1 MLRRRFMVIAQYLWW
16 IFAASKIWLKRAAK
30 IITAPATL
38 AKAHRGTKTG
48 TATPLVGKPTQEIE
62 ATSRVWAAKITGL
75 ASRLIVQPVTNSKVF
90 TAVVSGL
97 AACAGG
103 ICRRVAAITMG
114 CVYAAIQAPGAVAA
128 YCKAVFSALAAGLA
142 AAAGTVLGSITHRV
156 QNGNQAAVSTGTA
169 EAVAAS
175 DTAPTATALSA
186 AAAATAAAGADT
198 ITGTGSSGSLICWIY
213 PQVIGTTLQIEQVFS
228 GVQVLDAV
236 EIDLEAE
243 SAYWANAFHSDG
255 VLELVFAETAEP
267 DGNILEVS

>member
-30 IITAPATL
+30 IITAPAAL
-38 AKAHRGTKTG
+38 AKVHRGTKTG
-48 TATPLVGKPTQEIE
+48 AATPLVGNPAQEIE

-75 ASRLIVQPVTNSKVF
+75 ASRLIVQPVTDSKVF
-90 TAVVSGL
+90 AAVVSGL
-97 AACAGG
+97 TACAGS
-103 ICRRVAAITMG
+103 ICHRVAAITMG

-142 AAAGTVLGSITHRV
+142 AAGTVLGSITHRV
-156 QNGNQAAVSTGTA
+156 QNGSQAAVSTGTA

-186 AAAATAAAGADT
+186 AAAATAAAGADA
-198 ITGTGSSGSLICWIY
+198 ITGTGSSGALICWIY

-228 GVQVLDAV
+228 GVQDEDVV
-236 EIDLEAE
+236 EIDMEE
-243 SAYWANAFHSDG
+243 QSVYWANAFLSDG
-255 VLELVFAETAEP
+255 ILDLVFVETAEQNG
-267 DGNILEVS
+267 DILEVT